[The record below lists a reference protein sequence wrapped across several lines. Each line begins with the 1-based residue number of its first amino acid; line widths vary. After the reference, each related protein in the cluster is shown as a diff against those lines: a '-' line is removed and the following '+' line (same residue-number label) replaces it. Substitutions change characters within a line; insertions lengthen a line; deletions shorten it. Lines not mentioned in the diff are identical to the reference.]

1 MGKKSPPPYPPHP
14 VLLVDDEIHTL
25 ASFDIALRSHGIN
38 NTIRCQDS
46 RNVAAI
52 LENQPVEIILLD
64 LMMPH
69 VSGNDILKDVSRH
82 FPETPVIIVTG
93 VNEVETAVHCIQ
105 QGAFDYVLK
114 PVEIERLLPSIRRAL
129 EIRQLRR
136 ENSRLASSFFEKDPA
151 RPEIFSRIITG
162 NETMKALFRYC
173 EAIAEGRQ
181 PVLIA
186 GETGVGKESIARAIH
201 DLSGRQGEYVTVNV
215 AGLDDQI
222 FADTLFGHT
231 KGAFTGADRSR
242 SGLVEKAA
250 GGSLF
255 LDEIGDLSEASQV
268 KLLRFLEEHE
278 YYPLGS
284 DQVNRSDARVIVAT
298 HHDLEQQHKKGLFRT
313 DLFYRLRTHRIQVP
327 PLRERKDDLPA
338 LLDFF
343 LTQAAEE
350 FKKQKPSYPDAL
362 ISLLSGYNFPGN
374 VRELRA
380 LAFDAV
386 SHHRGNTLSM
396 AFFEKELGTTSP
408 LETSPAILAKV
419 LPQKSW
425 AAGFDRLPTLQD
437 ADRELIAEALRRSGN
452 NQRTAAGLL
461 GITPQALNQRLKRRS
476 Q

>member
-1 MGKKSPPPYPPHP
+1 MGKKAPPPYPLHP

-46 RNVAAI
+46 RKVAEI
-52 LENQPVEIILLD
+52 LDTQPVEIILLD

-69 VSGNDILKDVSRH
+69 VSGHDILQDISRR
-82 FPETPVIIVTG
+82 FPEVPVIIVTG
-93 VNEVETAVHCIQ
+93 VNEVETAVRCIQ

-129 EIRQLRR
+129 EVRQLRR
-136 ENSRLASSFFEKDPA
+136 ENSRLASSFFEKNPA
-151 RPEIFSRIITG
+151 RPEIFSGIITG

-181 PVLIA
+181 PVLIT

-201 DLSGRQGEYVTVNV
+201 DLSGRQGEYVAINV

-222 FADTLFGHT
+222 LADTLFGHA

-255 LDEIGDLSEASQV
+255 LDEIGDLSEPSQV
-268 KLLRFLEEHE
+268 KLLRFLEERE

-284 DQVNRSDARVIVAT
+284 DQVQHSDARVIVAT
-298 HHDLEQQHKKGLFRT
+298 HHELEQQHQKGLFRT

-343 LTQAAEE
+343 LAQAAAE
-350 FKKQKPSYPDAL
+350 FKKEKPRCPEAL
-362 ISLLSGYNFPGN
+362 IPLLAGYDFPGN
-374 VRELRA
+374 VRELRS
-380 LAFDAV
+380 LAFDAM
-386 SHHRGNTLSM
+386 SHHRGATLSL
-396 AFFEKELGTTSP
+396 AFFQRELGAAGLSGNQPSP
-408 LETSPAILAKV
+408 LARP
-419 LPQKSW
+419 LPQKAW
-425 AAGFDRLPTLQD
+425 AKGFDRLPTLKD
-437 ADRELIAEALRRSGN
+437 ADRELIAEALRRCHN
-452 NQRTAAGLL
+452 NQRAAALLL
-461 GITPQALNQRLKRRS
+461 GITPQALNQRLKR
-476 Q
+476 QV